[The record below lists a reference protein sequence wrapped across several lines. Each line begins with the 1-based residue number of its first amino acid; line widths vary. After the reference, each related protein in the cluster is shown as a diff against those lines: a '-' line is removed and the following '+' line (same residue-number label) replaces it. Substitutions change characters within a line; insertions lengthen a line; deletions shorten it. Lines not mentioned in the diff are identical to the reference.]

1 MRNKLEVERVA
12 FRLERDSY
20 MEIDKVLACFPD
32 ERANF
37 GRLACISMWFDGN
50 GTAWFDTFDECD
62 LGYYRDNTK
71 PLKDVEMATR
81 CVKALETRYGEK
93 FRIVKRIM
101 WR

>member
-1 MRNKLEVERVA
+1 MQNKVKVERVA

-37 GRLACISMWFDGN
+37 GRLACISMWFDEN
-50 GTAWFDTFDECD
+50 DTAWFDTFDECD
-62 LGYYRDNTK
+62 LCYYRDNTRL
-71 PLKDVEMATR
+71 LKDMEMANK
-81 CVKALETRYGEK
+81 CLKALEIRYDQK